1 MGNRKGIIYWLET
14 HWVAP
19 AYSGWLLGTIAGFF
33 FAAAANTLSG
43 WLYVISG
50 VVFALLTIAALLPA
64 QTLRPL
70 RITRLPIAPVTVSH
84 DLLIEVVVDNPTD
97 DEKTLLQIT
106 DLLPLRLGKPAQTSI
121 EVIGAKSAY
130 HWSYCQPTDRRGV
143 YHWQEVQLRTGVPL
157 GLFWCTRS
165 RIAKATAIVYPTV
178 LPLTHCP
185 LVDTLGQED
194 DPQYH
199 SDHRHQNATEGVTRS
214 LRPYRWGDPIRLIH
228 WRTSARYGEFRVR
241 ELEVFT
247 GGQEIVISLDTAKV
261 WQSVGAIVQPSVPSA
276 SEDISIPADSF
287 EQAVISAASL
297 YFYLSRQNSN
307 VKLWTAG
314 TGLVQGNRAV
324 LQALAATYAGED
336 VVSESPPALPLVWL
350 TENAASLSALPP
362 GSRWIL
368 WNSSENRPF
377 SDSKSTQSTPGLLVQ
392 TDQPLQRQLQS
403 SIR

>member
-1 MGNRKGIIYWLET
+1 MSNRNAIIYWLET
-14 HWVAP
+14 HWVVP
-19 AYSGWLLGTIAGFF
+19 AYSGWLLGAITALFF
-33 FAAAANTLSG
+33 LAAANTLSG

-70 RITRLPIAPVTVSH
+70 RVTRLPIAPVSVGN
-84 DLLIEVVVDNPTD
+84 DLLIEVVVENPTN
-97 DEKTLLQIT
+97 DEKTLLQVA
-106 DLLPLRLGKPAQTSI
+106 DLLPLRLGKPSQTSI
-121 EVIGAKSAY
+121 EVIEAKDSY
-130 HWSYCQPTDRRGV
+130 RWSYNQPTDRRGV

-165 RIAKATAIVYPTV
+165 RLAKATAIVYPTV

-185 LVDTLGQED
+185 LVDAIGQED

-199 SDHRHQNATEGVTRS
+199 SDQRHQTATEGVTRS

-247 GGQEIVISLDTAKV
+247 GGKEIVISLDTAKV
-261 WQSVGAIVQPSVPSA
+261 WRSTGAIVQPSPAGNAPIPS
-276 SEDISIPADSF
+276 DSF
-287 EQAVISAASL
+287 EQAVIAAASL

-314 TGLVQGNRAV
+314 TGLLQGNRAV

-336 VVSESPPALPLVWL
+336 VVSESPPDLPLVWL

-362 GSRWIL
+362 GSRWVL
-368 WNSSENRPF
+368 WTAADRPSS
-377 SDSKSTQSTPGLLVQ
+377 DGKSIQGSPGLLMQ
-392 TDQPLQRQLQS
+392 ADQSLQGQLQA